1 MEEFGDIPSEQQ
13 LAERE
18 KLKKASNTNP
28 KPNPNPY
35 PDDVDPPQLERK
47 KGTFYVIQKTSKADE
62 ARKAKRYLTN
72 PIDDTKFEPSVFGD
86 DFRQTEYEV
95 EGTKP
100 SFDQLSQWNSKS
112 FQSFIEEPAV
122 RFVRDVASKINEDW
136 QTLFEN
142 PNEALTEYL
151 KNTIPEETGNLF
163 GTIDVK
169 EVFQIYQAQVMAGG
183 DQAKRQKDILDA
195 TQAMKRLKKLWKQGS
210 SSHQAA
216 KEVLAREL
224 FLGSIFHAP
233 FVIFKPRI
241 QGPTDMVLT
250 DLRRAI
256 PSIRN
261 VDKKLLF
268 TDLIESEDWMSYF
281 AQAVAYQ
288 VIKSKKNPGFSQ
300 TTASAA
306 RDAILYV
313 KLIGQFQAGYRYNE
327 HEHLERGAK
336 RIKSKLDRVLL
347 K

>member
-1 MEEFGDIPSEQQ
+1 
-13 LAERE
+13 
-18 KLKKASNTNP
+18 
-28 KPNPNPY
+28 
-35 PDDVDPPQLERK
+35 LERK

-62 ARKAKRYLTN
+62 ARRAKRYLINPTN
-72 PIDDTKFEPSVFGD
+72 NTQFEPPIFGE

-151 KNTIPEETGNLF
+151 KNTIPEETGNLL
-163 GTIDVK
+163 GAIDVK
-169 EVFQIYQAQVMAGG
+169 EVFQIYQAQVMVKGNEAERK
-183 DQAKRQKDILDA
+183 AAILDA
-195 TQAMKRLKKLWKQGS
+195 SQALKRLKKLWNQGS

-250 DLRRAI
+250 ELRRAI

-261 VDKKLLF
+261 VDKKILF

-300 TTASAA
+300 TPASAS

-313 KLIGQFQAGYRYNE
+313 KLIAQFQAGYRYNE
-327 HEHLERGAK
+327 HQHLERGAA
-336 RIKSKLDRVLL
+336 RIKSKLDSVLL